1 MPQLEKGNS
10 YKLSD
15 SVIRNLIGPSQNFDV
30 MADQNGYNSAYSGGN
45 YEYVLI
51 RNYTGYWRFDTR
63 VAASSTTT
71 TMQSIEH
78 LIMPWHGQGI

>member
-1 MPQLEKGNS
+1 MPQLERVIHTS
-10 YKLSD
+10 YPD

-51 RNYTGYWRFDTR
+51 RNYTGYWRFDT
-63 VAASSTTT
+63 
-71 TMQSIEH
+71 E
-78 LIMPWHGQGI
+78 